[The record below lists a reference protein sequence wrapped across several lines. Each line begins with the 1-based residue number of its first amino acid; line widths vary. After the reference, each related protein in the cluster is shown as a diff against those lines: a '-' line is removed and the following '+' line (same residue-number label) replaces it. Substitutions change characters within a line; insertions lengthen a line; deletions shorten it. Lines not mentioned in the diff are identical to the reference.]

1 MSNTNTIETSSSFSI
16 HPPNHPPNQS
26 NPFCNVVAQK
36 FAFSSQSSVRTSPL
50 SWVRKFASFAF
61 WPVIHRIG
69 LLSTWWEI
77 VFQIIIFPTICS
89 TDEGDECSL
98 FFFLSSSCTAIQFLP
113 TQQMISFLIA
123 QSHTM
128 IAIII
133 IVLHSGQSTLPNY
146 WSFLSGW
153 LDWCSIQFIQLN
165 SFYADGNDNDCYYS
179 IRFGYNS
186 MTIKAIK
193 FCIAELPNCIQATN
207 DKIANLCTITRI
219 VHAKLNGINR

>member
-98 FFFLSSSCTAIQFLP
+98 FFFLSSSCTAMQFLP

-133 IVLHSGQSTLPNY
+133 IVLHSVWPIHSSKLLVLLERVVGLVQHSIHST
-146 WSFLSGW
+146 
-153 LDWCSIQFIQLN
+153 QFI
-165 SFYADGNDNDCYYS
+165 
-179 IRFGYNS
+179 
-186 MTIKAIK
+186 
-193 FCIAELPNCIQATN
+193 
-207 DKIANLCTITRI
+207 LCGW
-219 VHAKLNGINR
+219 KW